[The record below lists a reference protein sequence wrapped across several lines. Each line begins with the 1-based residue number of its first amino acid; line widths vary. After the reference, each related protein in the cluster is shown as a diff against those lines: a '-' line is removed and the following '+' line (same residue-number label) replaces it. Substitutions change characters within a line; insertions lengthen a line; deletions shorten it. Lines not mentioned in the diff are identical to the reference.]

1 MESGLARGDVFITSK
16 LWGTK
21 HHAGD
26 VEDACRKSLKDLG
39 LTYLDL
45 YLIHWPTA
53 LKRGDNPF
61 PKNADGSMQVTRLY
75 FARVSYLMLNAVVYV
90 N

>member
-61 PKNADGSMQVTRLY
+61 PKNADGSMQVTQLY
-75 FARVSYLMLNAVVYV
+75 FARVPYLSNDS
-90 N
+90 